1 MSNICGWRP
10 VDKRGHGRYISY
22 HRNVLTFTYVD
33 TNGRYSV
40 SFTAVTGVRI
50 PLGTPPL
57 KNTID
62 AQGFFGVIVPPD
74 ATAGKSG
81 TLLLP
86 FRASNSGAAAASSLA
101 RFAFLV

>member
-1 MSNICGWRP
+1 MAKILVFYRTLLSKAVHTRP
-10 VDKRGHGRYISY
+10 FYP
-22 HRNVLTFTYVD
+22 T
-33 TNGRYSV
+33 
-40 SFTAVTGVRI
+40 FTAVTGVRI
-50 PLGTPPL
+50 PLGTPLL

-62 AQGFFGVIVPPD
+62 AQGFFVLIVPPD

-81 TLLLP
+81 TLSLP